1 MSQIKPSPR
10 GSRRAG
16 DAPTLSD
23 VAKAAGVSP
32 MTASRVINK
41 DPAVRAATRE
51 LVDAAIAK
59 LNYTPNTAARS
70 LAGAR
75 RARITLL
82 YGNPS
87 SAYLS
92 ELLVGCLTEA
102 SRSDV
107 QLLLEKCDLDC
118 DADVFVRQLIDAGI
132 DGVILPPPFADS
144 QRILQALTAADIPAS
159 VFASSKLGPNMIAL
173 SIDDRQAAFDM
184 TRTLLARG
192 HRRIGFIAGNTNQA
206 ASAKRLDGY
215 RQALTEAKLEIDEGL
230 IAPGDFSYRSGLTAA
245 RVLLDLPQ
253 PPTAIFASNDDMAA
267 AAIAIAHSRHIDVPV
282 HLSICGFDD
291 TALAT
296 TVSPELTTVR
306 QPVAEMAQA
315 AVAMLATA
323 LAKRRRT
330 GESVAGKIHVFA
342 HEIIQRESDGPPPSA
357 PKASRSRR

>member
-1 MSQIKPSPR
+1 MSKPKPSPKT
-10 GSRRAG
+10 SRRAG

-41 DPAVRAATRE
+41 DPAVRAATRA
-51 LVDAAIAK
+51 LVDAAIAR

-107 QLLLEKCDLDC
+107 QLLLEKCALDG
-118 DADVFVRQLIDAGI
+118 DADAFARQLIDAGI
-132 DGVILPPPFADS
+132 DGVILPPPFGDS
-144 QRILQALTAADIPAS
+144 QTFLQALTAAGIPAS
-159 VFASSKLGPNMIAL
+159 VFSASKPAPDMIAL

-215 RQALTEAKLEIDEGL
+215 RQALMEAKLELDEAL
-230 IAPGDFSYRSGLTAA
+230 IAQGDFSYRSGLTATA
-245 RVLLDLPQ
+245 ALLDLPQ

-267 AAIAIAHSRHIDVPV
+267 AAIAVAHSRHIDVPLQ
-282 HLSICGFDD
+282 LSICGFDD

-315 AVAMLATA
+315 AVAMLTA
-323 LAKRRRT
+323 SLAKRRRT
-330 GESVAGKIHVFA
+330 GESAAGKIHIFA
-342 HEIIQRESDGPPPSA
+342 HEIIQRRSDGPPPDA
-357 PKASRSRR
+357 PKRSRSRR